1 MKEKIIKEEMFNHL
15 TLDSN
20 QKKQIKAVFAKP
32 ENESVDF
39 SEREHPSSST
49 EEILPN
55 NFFCDLSCNRPISIS
70 IENINCQEEDE
81 KRCFNKRPCN
91 QQIINDQNKKKIFV
105 KKKKNQKIK

>member
-39 SEREHPSSST
+39 SERDHPSSST

-55 NFFCDLSCNRPISIS
+55 NFFRYRKMIIFFIQKSHDCIYIMAFCFLTTYAIR
-70 IENINCQEEDE
+70 EN
-81 KRCFNKRPCN
+81 PS
-91 QQIINDQNKKKIFV
+91 
-105 KKKKNQKIK
+105 

>member
-1 MKEKIIKEEMFNHL
+1 MFNHL

-39 SEREHPSSST
+39 SERDHPSSST

-91 QQIINDQNKKKIFV
+91 K
-105 KKKKNQKIK
+105 